1 MIIQILFDIEN
12 NLAAKGTVLENI
24 WNLECSFSQSITLH
38 CFHFSS
44 TVLEYRKLVILPSK
58 AKPAAKY
65 KPGWV
70 SWYSVYHHI
79 GTHSDFLFFPNQPYQ
94 FIIRLCAECVC
105 VVSSGNSSISKIG
118 SLEPMIT

>member
-1 MIIQILFDIEN
+1 MLKTIWLQKVKYWKAFGVLIVPFPNFTLLQFLFN
-12 NLAAKGTVLENI
+12 SAGVL
-24 WNLECSFSQSITLH
+24 T
-38 CFHFSS
+38 
-44 TVLEYRKLVILPSK
+44 KLVILPSK

-79 GTHSDFLFFPNQPYQ
+79 GTSSDFLFFPNQPYQ
-94 FIIRLCAECVC
+94 FIISLGAECVC

-118 SLEPMIT
+118 SLEAMISW